1 MYVCVLLTLVCVCF
15 FFFLLFSP
23 VLPHPMCL
31 FLSFPPLTPHPVR
44 HVSASGVLILLSPL
58 SFFRFLTDAK
68 LGKRIFLFVCLFF
81 FFFSLSH
88 YFWKCWFSFFFFSF
102 FPFPLCPFFFFSPF
116 RFMNEWQDESW
127 GRGRL
132 LVRRCT
138 QRSNRDTVFFFFFGV
153 SRQYFCTAYLLS
165 SSIVRCKKKS
175 ASRYSEQ

>member
-1 MYVCVLLTLVCVCF
+1 MYVCVLLTLVCVC

-81 FFFSLSH
+81 FFFLSPTT
-88 YFWKCWFSFFFFSF
+88 FGNADFLFFFFSF
-102 FPFPLCPFFFFSPF
+102 FPFPLCPFFFFLSVYE
-116 RFMNEWQDESW
+116 R
-127 GRGRL
+127 
-132 LVRRCT
+132 VTRRELGEGT
-138 QRSNRDTVFFFFFGV
+138 PTGEALHTTIEQRHCFFFFFGV